1 VADNGA
7 FVLEDWHF
15 SSDLIGTLCAF
26 DARGQS
32 LLRRT
37 FSANLLTNA
46 ISHNGSFVVC
56 HTAAS
61 PSEDGSSLFL
71 FELATGKQM
80 FAVPPSAGWAM
91 DYTIDEQR
99 VEVIAH
105 IKKLGD
111 FRYGSSG
118 EFLESAALEDACL
131 KKGDYSTVILTA
143 EAIVKRGDAT
153 LSRLKEVLF
162 AIQRARR
169 EGANDDR
176 GWKAAALKVEGLVRE
191 ASGESDQALVL
202 YQQALDINPKIGLKR
217 KVVALQKALR
227 E

>member
-1 VADNGA
+1 
-7 FVLEDWHF
+7 
-15 SSDLIGTLCAF
+15 
-26 DARGQS
+26 
-32 LLRRT
+32 
-37 FSANLLTNA
+37 
-46 ISHNGSFVVC
+46 
-56 HTAAS
+56 
-61 PSEDGSSLFL
+61 
-71 FELATGKQM
+71 
-80 FAVPPSAGWAM
+80 M